1 MIGSDTMRL
10 DLLQGTFGIAR
21 LDGAHAVPDWASG
34 GELLSITRTPDE
46 LSIVCDAAKIPQ
58 SVRCR
63 GGWRCLKVEG
73 PLDFSLSGVLAAL
86 AEPLARAGIPIFVV
100 STFDTDDLLA
110 AGADLDRAVAELAK
124 ARHETR
130 HVRK

>member
-1 MIGSDTMRL
+1 MRL

-100 STFDTDDLLA
+100 STFDTDYLLA

-124 ARHETR
+124 AGHETR

>member
-1 MIGSDTMRL
+1 MRL